1 MTNTEKSA
9 WVQSLVETYEKPLV
23 SYAYRLSG
31 NLEAA
36 RDAVQ
41 DTFLRLWQS
50 EPAQLAAH
58 EAQWLYTVCRRRII
72 DRQRKECRM
81 IATDQV
87 TLEATAD
94 PAASVSE
101 NLANT
106 EQSNRALELINGLPA
121 KQREVVRL
129 KFHAGLSYREIS
141 RITRLSESNV
151 GFLLSTALKTLRQ
164 NINATAHL

>member
-1 MTNTEKSA
+1 MTDTEKTA
-9 WVQSLVETYEKPLV
+9 WVQSLLETYEKPLV
-23 SYAYRLSG
+23 GYAYRLSG

-50 EPAQLAAH
+50 NPAELVDH
-58 EAQWLYTVCRRRII
+58 EAPWLYTVCRRRII

-87 TLEATAD
+87 LLELAPD
-94 PAASVSE
+94 PATSVSE
-101 NLANT
+101 NLAQA
-106 EQSNRALELINGLPA
+106 EESNRALELINDLPA

-141 RITRLSESNV
+141 RITSLSESNV

-164 NINATAHL
+164 NFNATAHL